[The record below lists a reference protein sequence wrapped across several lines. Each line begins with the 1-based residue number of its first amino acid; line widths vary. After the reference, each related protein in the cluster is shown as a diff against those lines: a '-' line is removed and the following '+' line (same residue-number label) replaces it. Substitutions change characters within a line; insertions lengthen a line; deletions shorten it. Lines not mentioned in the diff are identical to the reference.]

1 MIVIDSS
8 ALIAFVKNEP
18 GADRV
23 EVMIGES
30 IVSIVVLTECLS
42 KLALQGFDPEAT
54 KARLLAA
61 GLRVEPFGDSNMP
74 AVIALHRLARQN
86 ISLADRFCLALALD
100 QRLPVLTGDR
110 PWAALGLPL
119 EIELIR

>member
-8 ALIAFVKNEP
+8 ALIALVKKEP
-18 GADRV
+18 GAERV
-23 EVMIGES
+23 EAAIGES

-42 KLALQGFDPEAT
+42 KLALQGLDPEAT
-54 KARLLAA
+54 KARLLVA
-61 GLRVEPFGDSNMP
+61 GLRVEPFGDSDMS
-74 AVIALHRLARQN
+74 AVIALHRLAKQN

-100 QRLPVLTGDR
+100 RDLPVLTGDR
-110 PWAALGLPL
+110 PWADLGLPL